1 MRSNAYVVAI
11 TASIAK
17 VIAIVNAAMIGT
29 PALALALAKEPR
41 GVARTPRFK
50 SFEIKFLKFQIR

>member
-1 MRSNAYVVAI
+1 MRSNAYVVGL

-29 PALALALAKEPR
+29 PALTLALAKEPR
-41 GVARTPRFK
+41 GAARMTVQT
-50 SFEIKFLKFQIR
+50 FLK